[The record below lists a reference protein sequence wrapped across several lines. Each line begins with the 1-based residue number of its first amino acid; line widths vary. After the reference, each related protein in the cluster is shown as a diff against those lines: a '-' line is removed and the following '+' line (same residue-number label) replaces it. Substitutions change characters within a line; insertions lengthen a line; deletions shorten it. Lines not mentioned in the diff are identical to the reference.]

1 MPAAPARTCLAL
13 ALVSG
18 LALPL
23 SAQDEAQDL
32 PITAITLYRSGVG
45 SFERVGP
52 VRGDASVRLR
62 VDQGQLNDLLKSLVV
77 LDEAG
82 TVGAISYGSREP
94 IERRLASFGV
104 NLADNPSMAT
114 LLGRLRGARVKVQT
128 ADSTAEGTITSVEA
142 LQRPGGDIPITTHA
156 VTVFTGAG
164 VRRIDLD
171 DIINLEFQDQ
181 RLKQDIERALAILA
195 QERDENIRTVE
206 VSSAGRGE
214 RQLLVSYVHE
224 MPVWKP
230 AYRLVL
236 NDQREPILQAWA
248 IVENTTEEDWRK
260 IDLSLVASQPVG
272 FTMDLQ
278 TPLFA
283 LRPQIPVPAGVM
295 ARPKVYSGG
304 SKSIE
309 VDMDAMLEMGAQ
321 RAVSDSEYRRGRVP
335 PAPPATAS
343 DAIMGRLSMGSAGS
357 AGWFDSAA
365 SMAAAVQVGESV
377 VLRIANPIDLDR
389 QQSAMIPVLTERV
402 KARKISIYTPGDG
415 GGGDQPML
423 GVDLTNSTT
432 APLIEGPVAVYDG
445 AYAGDAMVGF
455 VPRGA
460 QHILAYAVDM
470 DLKAQQAQSSSSSR
484 ATYSITN
491 GLLQSSFVRT
501 NTKTYTLRNEADKK
515 RTVIIEHQPMG
526 GWELVEPTNGARSD
540 DGKVRFERAVDAG
553 KSLELKVVE
562 RRTERTSVG
571 LVDANINNLIEQV
584 SRGERPSERLL
595 NAMREGARLNQRVAD
610 LRASQTVNQQ
620 QINAIQTDQARIR
633 QNMQAID
640 KTTDLYRRYL
650 ATLTEQEDKLNE
662 LQRSAT
668 QLLRDIENAE
678 AERREYFQK
687 LNVQ

>member
-114 LLGRLRGARVKVQT
+114 LLGRLRGAKVKVQT
-128 ADSTAEGTITSVEA
+128 VDSTAEGTITSVEA
-142 LQRPGGDIPITTHA
+142 LQRSGGDIPITTHA

-171 DIINLEFQDQ
+171 DIINLEFKDQ

-304 SKSIE
+304 AVSPFA
-309 VDMDAMLEMGAQ
+309 DGDDLREMGVL
-321 RAVSDSEYRRGRVP
+321 RSVSESDLRRVREP
-335 PAPPATAS
+335 SAAPAPSRTS
-343 DAIMGRLSMGSAGS
+343 RISMGDSAVGF
-357 AGWFDSAA
+357 FDSAA
-365 SMAAAVQVGESV
+365 SMAAAVRVGESV

-402 KARKISIYTPGDG
+402 KARKISIYTPSEG
-415 GGGDQPML
+415 GQPML
-423 GVDLTNSTT
+423 GVDMTNSTT

-460 QHILAYAVDM
+460 QRMLAYAVDM

-501 NTKTYTLRNEADKK
+501 HTDTYTLRNEADKQ

-526 GWELVEPTNGARSD
+526 GWELVEPTNGVTSD
-540 DGKVRFERAVDAG
+540 DGKIRFERTVDAG
-553 KSLELKVVE
+553 KTLELKVVQ

-571 LVDANINNLIEQV
+571 LVDANMENVIQMV

-595 NAMREGARLNQRVAD
+595 NALREGARLNQRVAD
-610 LRASQTVNQQ
+610 LRASQTGNQQ
-620 QINAIQTDQARIR
+620 QINAIQADQARIR

-650 ATLTEQEDKLNE
+650 TTLTEQEDRLNE
-662 LQRSAT
+662 LQRTAT
-668 QLLRDIENAE
+668 QLLSDIENAE
-678 AERREYFQK
+678 AERRAYFEK
-687 LNVQ
+687 LSVQ

>member
-13 ALVSG
+13 VLVSG

-52 VRGDASVRLR
+52 VRGDSSVRLR

-304 SKSIE
+304 
-309 VDMDAMLEMGAQ
+309 
-321 RAVSDSEYRRGRVP
+321 P
-335 PAPPATAS
+335 PAPMQQRALREEVDSLRRRDFLGGNGGEPAPSTS
-343 DAIMGRLSMGSAGS
+343 RISMAESSEGF
-357 AGWFDSAA
+357 FDSAA

-402 KARKISIYTPGDG
+402 KARKISIYTPSES
-415 GGGDQPML
+415 DQPML

-460 QHILAYAVDM
+460 QRLLAYAVDM
-470 DLKAQQAQSSSSSR
+470 DLKAQQAQGSSSSR
-484 ATYSITN
+484 ATYRITN

-501 NTKTYTLRNEADKK
+501 HTDTYTLRNEADKQ

-526 GWELVEPTNGARSD
+526 GWELVEPTNGAKSD
-540 DGKVRFERAVDAG
+540 DGKVRFERGVDAG
-553 KSLELKVVE
+553 KSLELKIVE

-595 NAMREGARLNQRVAD
+595 NALREGARLNQRVAD

-668 QLLRDIENAE
+668 QLLRDIEIAE

-687 LNVQ
+687 LSVQ

>member
-18 LALPL
+18 LALPV

-104 NLADNPSMAT
+104 NLADNPSMAE

-304 SKSIE
+304 
-309 VDMDAMLEMGAQ
+309 
-321 RAVSDSEYRRGRVP
+321 P
-335 PAPPATAS
+335 PAPMQQRALREEVDSLRRRDFLGGNGGEPVSPEPARTS
-343 DAIMGRLSMGSAGS
+343 RISMGDSAVGF
-357 AGWFDSAA
+357 FDSAA

-389 QQSAMIPVLTERV
+389 QQSAMIPVLTEKV
-402 KARKISIYTPGDG
+402 KARKISIYTPSEG
-415 GGGDQPML
+415 GQPML
-423 GVDLTNSTT
+423 GVDMTNSTS

-460 QHILAYAVDM
+460 QRMLAYAVDM

-501 NTKTYTLRNEADKK
+501 HTDTYTLRNEAGRP

-526 GWELVEPTNGARSD
+526 GWDLVEPTNGAKSD

-553 KSLELKVVE
+553 KTLELKVVQ

-571 LVDANINNLIEQV
+571 LVDANMENVIQMV
-584 SRGERPSERLL
+584 SRGERPSKALL
-595 NAMREGARLNQRVAD
+595 DALLEGARLNQRVAD
-610 LRASQTVNQQ
+610 LRAALDTTQKQVG
-620 QINAIQTDQARIR
+620 AIQTDQARIR

-650 ATLTEQEDKLNE
+650 ATLTEQEDRLNE
-662 LQRSAT
+662 LQRTAT
-668 QLLRDIENAE
+668 RLLSDIENAE
-678 AERREYFQK
+678 AERRAYFEK
-687 LNVQ
+687 LSVD

>member
-142 LQRPGGDIPITTHA
+142 LQRSGGDIPITTHA

-278 TPLFA
+278 TPLFVQ
-283 LRPQIPVPAGVM
+283 RPDVPVPGGM
-295 ARPKVYSGG
+295 LARPKMYTGG
-304 SKSIE
+304 GGRSPFQDGGDVPEI
-309 VDMDAMLEMGAQ
+309 DLQ
-321 RAVSDSEYRRGRVP
+321 RAMRSAPAAARESASRGR
-335 PAPPATAS
+335 S
-343 DAIMGRLSMGSAGS
+343 GSALLTLES
-357 AGWFDSAA
+357 AEAFFDSAA

-402 KARKISIYTPGDG
+402 KARKISIYTPSESE
-415 GGGDQPML
+415 QPML

-460 QHILAYAVDM
+460 QRMLAYAVDM

-501 NTKTYTLRNEADKK
+501 NTKTYTLRNEADKQ

-526 GWELVEPTNGARSD
+526 GWDLVEPTNGARSD

-595 NAMREGARLNQRVAD
+595 NALREGARLNQRVAD
-610 LRASQTVNQQ
+610 LRASQTGNQQ

-687 LNVQ
+687 LSVQ